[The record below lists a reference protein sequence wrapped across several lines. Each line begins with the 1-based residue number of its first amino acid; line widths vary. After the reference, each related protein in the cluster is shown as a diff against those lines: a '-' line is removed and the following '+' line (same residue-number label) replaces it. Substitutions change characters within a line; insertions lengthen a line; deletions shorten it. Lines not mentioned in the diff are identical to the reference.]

1 MSLPRVSLSSFLS
14 SAKTALNGA
23 LKSGGKVNFVVG
35 NESADLDSLCSAI
48 LLAYLRTYSPLNHSK
63 SLYIPLSNLPRAD
76 LGLRPELHPIL
87 KKARVN
93 VGELISLDD
102 LREHGSK
109 SSQLTI
115 LKPDDTRWILV
126 DHNALQGELGKIY
139 EGRVRGCI
147 DHHDEEGKV
156 PAKEIC
162 EKEGEM
168 RIVEKSGSCA
178 SLVVAW
184 ARGGWAEMRRGDGVG
199 GERDISQWDGELAYL
214 ALGPILID
222 TNNLQSADKT
232 CESDRA
238 AVQFLEDLIAKDPNT
253 SKSPWNRDEY
263 FSTITAAKE
272 DIGDME
278 LRDILRKDYKEWH
291 EGGLNLG
298 ISAVVQDFDFLLAK
312 AGSRDKLLEVLGEWA
327 KERTLDICA
336 VMTTSNKDGVFRR
349 ELLVWGLGNRGVE
362 CLRKFKGE
370 GEKRFGLKIW
380 GQGILNVDEEKEIR
394 HCWWQERIEHSRK
407 QVAPLLRQSML

>member
-1 MSLPRVSLSSFLS
+1 MSLPRASLSSFLS
-14 SAKTALNGA
+14 SAKTALNSA
-23 LKSGGKVNFVVG
+23 LNSGGKVNFVVG

-76 LGLRPELHPIL
+76 LGLRPELHPVL
-87 KKARVN
+87 KKARVK

-102 LREHGSK
+102 LREHGTK
-109 SSQLTI
+109 SSQVTK

-126 DHNALQGELGKIY
+126 DHNALQGELGRIY
-139 EGRVRGCI
+139 GGGVRGCI

-156 PAKEIC
+156 PEKEIC
-162 EKEGEM
+162 EGEGEM

-184 ARGGWAEMRRGDGVG
+184 AREGWAEMKRGDGVDG
-199 GERDISQWDGELAYL
+199 DVRQWDGELAYL

-232 CESDRA
+232 CESDLA
-238 AVQFLEDLIAKDPNT
+238 AVQFLEELITKDPNT
-253 SKSPWNRDEY
+253 SQSPWNQDEY

-272 DIGDME
+272 DIGNME
-278 LRDILRKDYKEWH
+278 LRDILRKDYKEWY

-298 ISAVVQDFDFLLAK
+298 ISAVVQGFDFLLAK
-312 AGSRDKLLEVLGEWA
+312 AGSRDLLLEVLGEWA
-327 KERTLDICA
+327 KERSLDICA
-336 VMTTSNKDGVFRR
+336 VMTTSNKEGVFRR

-370 GEKRFGLKIW
+370 GESRFGLKIW